1 MELNGEWRMHHFDPG
16 GGAEAGALDP
26 DLDDRAWIS
35 AGVPGD
41 VHTSLLAAGVIPD
54 VFYDR
59 NIEGVQWIEDR
70 EWWFRTGFQAP
81 PRPDSPEDRDLLIF
95 DGLDVYATIY
105 LNGEDLGSHANMF
118 RPATFD
124 VTNQLLY
131 GRRNLIAVRFDP
143 VRQVVHGREVP
154 GQWAPYGPGRALVRK
169 AQYQFSWDWAP
180 RLVNV
185 GIWQGV
191 RLKRFR
197 SARLLHPHLITL
209 AVRPRQAVVLI
220 GSDLEIWGESEGL
233 ELEVQIRRPGAALAG
248 RVEIRDGFAEATLN
262 VLDPVLWWPHGY
274 GSQDLYDLEIFLHRG
289 DDGVIDSWR
298 DRVGLRTVRLDR
310 TPEPDEVGAENFTF
324 VVNDI
329 PVFAKGA
336 NWIPADSLNGRVDR
350 HRFVALMRPLV
361 EANGNMLR
369 VWGGGQYEKEDFY
382 RLADELGILIW
393 QDFMFACAR
402 YPDGDPE
409 FMEEVRLEAEYQ
421 VRRLRNRACVVI
433 WVGNNEND
441 STEDALNWAEPG
453 NEFPGK
459 ALYHQ
464 HLRDIVARLDP
475 TRPYWPSS
483 PYGGNDHNGEQAGDR
498 HNWHVWHGGVLPR
511 RFGERPHR
519 DPSPAGV
526 SYRHY
531 LDDTARFVSEFGM
544 HASPVIETLRRNV
557 PQGALHLGSESI
569 AFRNKDDP
577 KDKGD
582 ALMRAHSGLPRDLA
596 EYVDFSMLCQA
607 EGLKLGIEH
616 YRRRKFRC
624 SGTLFWQWN
633 DCWPGISWSVLDYY
647 GFAKAAYFFVKRAY
661 APVLPSFT
669 DDAEAG
675 ASIWITSDLLSPVDE
690 TLEWMHA
697 TFDGEILD
705 RDVLAV
711 RVPPNESHRVAQI
724 PADRLRG
731 DPRRTFLWVR
741 GKGGLVSEN
750 RHFFAEIKD
759 LTRDR
764 AHLSV
769 AWEKT
774 GDGLIGTVSTDRY
787 AYFVNLF
794 IPVEEVR
801 YSDNWLDIPPG
812 ESRIVRLSGP
822 GDGRLDPSEVE
833 VDWR

>member
-1 MELNGEWRMHHFDPG
+1 MDLDGGWRVQHFDPG
-16 GGAEAGALDP
+16 DGGEAAFDP
-26 DLDDRAWIS
+26 DLDDRAWIP
-35 AGVPGD
+35 AAVPGD
-41 VHTSLLAAGVIPD
+41 VHTSLLAAGAIPD

-59 NIEGVQWIEDR
+59 NPEAVQWIEDR
-70 EWWFRTGFQAP
+70 EWWFRTAFQAP
-81 PRPDSPEDRDLLIF
+81 PRPDDPEARDLLTF
-95 DGLDVYATIY
+95 DGLDVFATAY
-105 LNGEDLGSHANMF
+105 LNGEPLGSHANMF

-124 VTNQLLY
+124 VTNQLAY
-131 GRRNLIAVRFDP
+131 GGTNLIAVRFDP

-154 GQWAPYGPGRALVRK
+154 GQWAPYGAERALVRK

-197 SARLLHPHLITL
+197 TARLLWPYLMTL
-209 AVRPRQAVVLI
+209 TAHAKQAVVVI
-220 GSDLEIWGESEGL
+220 GSDLEIWGDSEGL
-233 ELEVQIRRPGAALAG
+233 ELDVRVHRAGAAFG
-248 RVEIRDGFAEATLN
+248 DTIDVREGFAEAALN
-262 VLDPVLWWPHGY
+262 VLDPELWWPHGY
-274 GSQDLYDLEIFLHRG
+274 GSQDLYDLEIDLRRS
-289 DDGVIDSWR
+289 DEVIDSWR

-324 VVNDI
+324 VINGV

-350 HRFVALMRPLV
+350 VRYETLMRPLV

-369 VWGGGQYEKEDFY
+369 VWGGGQYEKDDFY
-382 RLADELGILIW
+382 HLADELGILIW

-402 YPDGDPE
+402 YPDGDQE
-409 FMEEVRLEAEYQ
+409 FVEEVRAEAEYQ
-421 VRRLRNRACVVI
+421 IRRLRNRACVAI

-441 STEDALNWAEPG
+441 SSEDVINWDAPG
-453 NEFPGK
+453 HEFPGK

-511 RFGERPHR
+511 RFGERPHH
-519 DPSPAGV
+519 DPSPGGV

-557 PQGALHLGSESI
+557 PEGALHLGSESV
-569 AFRNKDDP
+569 AFRNKDEP

-582 ALMRAHSGLPRDLA
+582 ALMRAHTGLPRDLA

-607 EGLKLGIEH
+607 EGLKMGIEH

-661 APVLPSFT
+661 SPVLASFT
-669 DDAEAG
+669 DDPQG
-675 ASIWITSDLLSPVDE
+675 GVNIWVTNDLLSPVDE
-690 TLEWMHA
+690 TLEWMYA
-697 TFDGEILD
+697 TFDGEVLD
-705 RDVLAV
+705 RGVLAA
-711 RVPPNESHRVAQI
+711 RVPPNESHPVALI
-724 PADRLRG
+724 PVDRLRS
-731 DPRRTFLWVR
+731 DPGRTFLWVR
-741 GKGGLVSEN
+741 GRGGLVPEN
-750 RHFFAEIKD
+750 RHFFAEIKE

-764 AHLSV
+764 ANLSV
-769 AWEKT
+769 AWEEID
-774 GDGLIGTVSTDRY
+774 DGLIGTLRTDRY
-787 AYFVNLF
+787 AYFVHVF
-794 IPVEEVR
+794 VSIEGVR

-812 ESRIVRLSGP
+812 EGRTVTLSVP
-822 GDGRLDPSEVE
+822 GGGRLDPTLVE
-833 VDWR
+833 VDWL